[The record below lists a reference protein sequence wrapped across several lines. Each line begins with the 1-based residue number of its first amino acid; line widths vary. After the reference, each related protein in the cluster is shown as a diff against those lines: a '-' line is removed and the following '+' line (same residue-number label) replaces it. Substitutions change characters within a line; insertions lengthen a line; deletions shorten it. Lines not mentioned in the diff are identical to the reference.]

1 MMNGFS
7 RTVDILHRALD
18 VNSMRYQV
26 SANNLANAEVPNF
39 KRTEVNFESALK
51 RAFESETTA
60 ADQVRLITT
69 DPRHIHND
77 TFIDYRTVE
86 PRRVTDYLST
96 VKSNGNNVDAEQE
109 AMNILKIQ
117 MNYQLLSQLENFQFS
132 QAKVILK

>member
-18 VNSMRYQV
+18 VNALRYQIT
-26 SANNLANAEVPNF
+26 AHNLANAEVPNF

-86 PRRVTDYLST
+86 PRRVTDYWST
-96 VKSNGNNVDAEQE
+96 VQPNGSNVDAEQE
-109 AMNILKIQ
+109 AMNVLKTQ
-117 MNYQLLSQLENFQFS
+117 MTYQLLSQLTGFHFS